1 MYIAGQYIMFCA
13 NARYCQL
20 QYGCIL
26 QLRCTFSWSG
36 SIKQSRV
43 HSYLNQKRIMHPK
56 ALTQRFFINIKC
68 YLSALSLLV
77 ASPSDFSRVFL
88 RKATRTRLFSR
99 VLAVLA
105 VCVSQQR
112 RFHSI
117 TIIISSYGLQAPA
130 CFVYD
135 SFLVT
140 TTAFITAHI
149 LTCLVYNLN
158 KRSYSKGRCVWTV
171 ERNGA
176 LCCGFGPAVG
186 ASVAGQ
192 QWKKER
198 QWW

>member
-1 MYIAGQYIMFCA
+1 MSFICLSGSEPLSAFVWLFVMYIAGQYIMFCA

-77 ASPSDFSRVFL
+77 ASPSHFSRVFL
-88 RKATRTRLFSR
+88 RKATRTRLFSG
-99 VLAVLA
+99 VLAVLV

-117 TIIISSYGLQAPA
+117 TIIISSYGLQAPVF
-130 CFVYD
+130 CLR
-135 SFLVT
+135 FLSRDDNR
-140 TTAFITAHI
+140 IHYCAHSHM
-149 LTCLVYNLN
+149 LSLQP
-158 KRSYSKGRCVWTV
+158 K
-171 ERNGA
+171 
-176 LCCGFGPAVG
+176 
-186 ASVAGQ
+186 
-192 QWKKER
+192 
-198 QWW
+198 